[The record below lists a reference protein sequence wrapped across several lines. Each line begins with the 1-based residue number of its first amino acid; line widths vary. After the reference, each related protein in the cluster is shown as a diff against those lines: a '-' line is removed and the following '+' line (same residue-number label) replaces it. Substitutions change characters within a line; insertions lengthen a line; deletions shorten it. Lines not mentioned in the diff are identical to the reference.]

1 MAEQY
6 IYAVA
11 RIRSKELSLL
21 NEATI
26 SQLSAAPSEEDCL
39 RILNEKNWGNP
50 DLSSE
55 DMFREETRRT
65 WAFIKELVPD
75 RMQIFDVFRL
85 EKDYH
90 NLKAAIK
97 ESCIGGIHPGI
108 FSDGGTI
115 PAKDIEQAIAE
126 SDYEAL
132 PKSMRQ
138 VAQEAKEALLQT
150 RDGQLC
156 DVIID
161 RAALE
166 AIRDAGAKTGEALL
180 RDYGELICATG
191 DIKIA
196 VRCSKTGKSRQFLD
210 KALAPCESLD
220 TAALAEAAAAGEEAV
235 TAYLDHTVYADA
247 IDELNESVAA
257 FERWCDNRMI
267 ETIRPQ
273 IHNPFGIGPIAAY
286 ILARENEIKTVRII
300 LAAKRN
306 SLPEEMLRERV
317 REMYV

>member
-11 RIRSKELSLL
+11 RIRSRELSLL
-21 NEATI
+21 NEAVI
-26 SQLSAAPSEEDCL
+26 SQLSAAATEEDCL

-50 DLSSE
+50 DLPSE
-55 DMFREETRRT
+55 EMFQEENKKT
-65 WAFIKELVPD
+65 WALIRELVPNN
-75 RMQIFDVFRL
+75 MQIFDVFRL

-90 NLKAAIK
+90 NLKAAVK
-97 ESCIGGIHPGI
+97 ESCIDGIHPGI
-108 FSDGGTI
+108 FTDGGTI

-138 VAQEAKEALLQT
+138 VAQEAKETLLQT

-166 AIRDAGAKTGEALL
+166 AIREAGEKTGEALL
-180 RDYGELICATG
+180 KDYGELVCATG

-196 VRCSKTGKSRQFLD
+196 VRAARTGKSRQFLD
-210 KALAPCESLD
+210 RALAPCSTLD
-220 TAALAEAAAAGEEAV
+220 VSALAEAAAAGVDAV
-235 TAYLDHTVYADA
+235 IAYLDHTVYADA
-247 IDELNESVAA
+247 VEELNGSVAA

-267 ETIRPQ
+267 ETIKPQ

-286 ILARENEIKTVRII
+286 ILARDNEIKTVRII

>member
-11 RIRSKELSLL
+11 RIRSRELSLL
-21 NEATI
+21 NEAVI
-26 SQLSAAPSEEDCL
+26 SQLSAAATEEDCL

-50 DLSSE
+50 DLPSE
-55 DMFREETRRT
+55 EMFQEENKKT
-65 WAFIKELVPD
+65 WALIRELVPNN
-75 RMQIFDVFRL
+75 MQIFDVFRL

-90 NLKAAIK
+90 NLKAAVK
-97 ESCIGGIHPGI
+97 ESCIDGIHPGI
-108 FSDGGTI
+108 FTDGGTI

-126 SDYEAL
+126 SDYDAL

-138 VAQEAKEALLQT
+138 VAQEAKETLLQT

-166 AIRDAGAKTGEALL
+166 AIREAGEKTGEALL
-180 RDYGELICATG
+180 KDYGELVCATG

-196 VRCSKTGKSRQFLD
+196 VRAARTGKSRQFLD
-210 KALAPCESLD
+210 RALAPCSTLD
-220 TAALAEAAAAGEEAV
+220 VSALAEAAAAGVDAV
-235 TAYLDHTVYADA
+235 IAYLDHTVYADA
-247 IDELNESVAA
+247 VEELNGSVAA

-267 ETIRPQ
+267 ETIKPQ

-286 ILARENEIKTVRII
+286 ILARDNEIKTVRII

-306 SLPEEMLRERV
+306 DLPEEMLRERV

>member
-11 RIRSKELSLL
+11 RIRSRELSLL
-21 NEATI
+21 NEAVI
-26 SQLSAAPSEEDCL
+26 SQLSAAATEEDRL

-50 DLSSE
+50 DLPSE
-55 DMFREETRRT
+55 EMFQEENKKT
-65 WAFIKELVPD
+65 WALIRELVPNN
-75 RMQIFDVFRL
+75 MQIFDVFRL

-90 NLKAAIK
+90 NLKAAVK
-97 ESCIGGIHPGI
+97 ESCIDGIHPGI
-108 FSDGGTI
+108 FTDGGTI

-126 SDYEAL
+126 SDYDAL
-132 PKSMRQ
+132 PKSMRE
-138 VAQEAKEALLQT
+138 VAQEAKETLLQT

-166 AIRDAGAKTGEALL
+166 AIREAGEKTGEALL
-180 RDYGELICATG
+180 KDYGELVCATG

-196 VRCSKTGKSRQFLD
+196 VRAARTGKSRQFLD
-210 KALAPCESLD
+210 RALAPCSTLD
-220 TAALAEAAAAGEEAV
+220 VSALAEAAAAGVDAV
-235 TAYLDHTVYADA
+235 IAYLDHTVYSDA
-247 IDELNESVAA
+247 IEELNGSVAA

-267 ETIRPQ
+267 ETIKPQ

-286 ILARENEIKTVRII
+286 ILARDNEIKTVRII

>member
-11 RIRSKELSLL
+11 RIRSRELSLL
-21 NEATI
+21 NEAVI
-26 SQLSAAPSEEDCL
+26 SQLCAAATEEDCL

-55 DMFREETRRT
+55 EMFQEENKKT
-65 WAFIKELVPD
+65 WALIRELVPD
-75 RMQIFDVFRL
+75 KMEIFDVFRL

-108 FSDGGTI
+108 FAQGGTI
-115 PAKDIEQAIAE
+115 PAADIQKAVAE

-132 PKSMRQ
+132 PKTMRQ
-138 VAQEAKEALLQT
+138 VAQEAKETLLQT

-156 DVIID
+156 DIMID
-161 RAALE
+161 RAAME
-166 AIRDAGAKTGEALL
+166 QIRLAGEKTREPLL
-180 RDYGELICATG
+180 KDYGELVCATG

-196 VRCSKTGKSRQFLD
+196 VRAAKTGKDKQFLD
-210 KALAPCESLD
+210 KALAPCSTLD
-220 TAALAEAAAAGEEAV
+220 VAALAQAASAGIEAV
-235 TAYLDHTVYADA
+235 IAYLDHTVYADA
-247 IDELNESVAA
+247 IEELSQSVAS

-267 ETIRPQ
+267 RTIKPQ

-286 ILARENEIKTVRII
+286 ILARDNEIKTVRII

>member
-11 RIRSKELSLL
+11 RIRSRELSLL
-21 NEATI
+21 NEAVI
-26 SQLSAAPSEEDCL
+26 SQLCAAATEEDCL

-55 DMFREETRRT
+55 EMFQEENKKT
-65 WAFIKELVPD
+65 WALIRELVPD
-75 RMQIFDVFRL
+75 KMEIFDVFRL

-108 FSDGGTI
+108 FAQGGTI
-115 PAKDIEQAIAE
+115 PAADIQKAVAE

-132 PKSMRQ
+132 PKTMRQ
-138 VAQEAKEALLQT
+138 VAQEAKETLLQT

-156 DVIID
+156 DIIID
-161 RAALE
+161 RAAME
-166 AIRDAGAKTGEALL
+166 QIRLAGEKTREPLL
-180 RDYGELICATG
+180 KDYGELVCATG

-196 VRCSKTGKSRQFLD
+196 VRAAKTGKDKQFLD
-210 KALAPCESLD
+210 KALAPCSTLD
-220 TAALAEAAAAGEEAV
+220 VAALSQAASAGMEAV
-235 TAYLDHTVYADA
+235 IAYLDHTVYADA
-247 IDELNESVAA
+247 IEELSQSVAS

-267 ETIRPQ
+267 RTIKPQ

-286 ILARENEIKTVRII
+286 ILARDNEIKTVRII

>member
-11 RIRSKELSLL
+11 RIRSRELSLL
-21 NEATI
+21 NEAVI
-26 SQLSAAPSEEDCL
+26 SQLCAAATEEDCR
-39 RILNEKNWGNP
+39 RILGEKGWGNP
-50 DLSSE
+50 ELPSE
-55 DMFREETRRT
+55 AMFQEENRKT
-65 WAFIKELVPD
+65 WALIRELVPN

-85 EKDYH
+85 ENDYH

-97 ESCIGGIHPGI
+97 ESCIGGTHPGI
-108 FSDGGTI
+108 YAEDGTI
-115 PAKDIEQAIAE
+115 PAAVLESAMQE
-126 SDYEAL
+126 SDYDAL
-132 PKSMRQ
+132 PESMRD
-138 VAQEAKEALLQT
+138 VARTAKETLLQT

-166 AIRDAGAKTGEALL
+166 AIRRAGEATGEPLL
-180 RDYGELICATG
+180 KDYGELVCATG
-191 DIKIA
+191 DIRIA
-196 VRCSKTGKSRQFLD
+196 VRAARTGKTRQFLD
-210 KALAPCESLD
+210 LALAPCRTLD
-220 TAALAEAAAAGEEAV
+220 AAALAEAASAGEEAV
-235 TAYLDHTVYADA
+235 IAYLDHTPYADA
-247 IDELNESVAA
+247 VEELKASVAS

-267 ETIRPQ
+267 ETIKPQ

-286 ILARENEIKTVRII
+286 ILARANEIKTVRII

-317 REMYV
+317 RVMYV

>member
-11 RIRSKELSLL
+11 RIRSRELSLL
-21 NEATI
+21 NEAVI
-26 SQLSAAPSEEDCL
+26 SQLSAAATEEDCL

-50 DLSSE
+50 DLPSE
-55 DMFREETRRT
+55 EMFQEENKKT
-65 WAFIKELVPD
+65 WALIRELVPNN
-75 RMQIFDVFRL
+75 MQIFDVFRL

-90 NLKAAIK
+90 NLKAAVK
-97 ESCIGGIHPGI
+97 ESCIDGIHPGI
-108 FSDGGTI
+108 FTDGGTI

-138 VAQEAKEALLQT
+138 VAQEAKETLLQT

-166 AIRDAGAKTGEALL
+166 AIREAGEKTGEALL
-180 RDYGELICATG
+180 KDYGELVCATG

-196 VRCSKTGKSRQFLD
+196 VRAARTGKSRQFLD
-210 KALAPCESLD
+210 RALAPCSTLD
-220 TAALAEAAAAGEEAV
+220 VSALAEAVAAGVDAV
-235 TAYLDHTVYADA
+235 IAYLDHTVYADA
-247 IDELNESVAA
+247 VEELNGSVAA

-267 ETIRPQ
+267 ETIKPQ

-286 ILARENEIKTVRII
+286 ILARDNEIKTVRII

-306 SLPEEMLRERV
+306 GLPEEMLRERV

>member
-11 RIRSKELSLL
+11 RIRSRELSLL
-21 NEATI
+21 NEAVI
-26 SQLSAAPSEEDCL
+26 SQLSAAATEEDCL

-50 DLSSE
+50 DLPSE
-55 DMFREETRRT
+55 EMFQEENKKT
-65 WAFIKELVPD
+65 WALIRELVPNN
-75 RMQIFDVFRL
+75 MQIFDVFRL

-90 NLKAAIK
+90 NLKAAVK
-97 ESCIGGIHPGI
+97 ESCIDGIQPGI
-108 FSDGGTI
+108 FTDGGTI

-138 VAQEAKEALLQT
+138 VAQEAKETLLQT

-166 AIRDAGAKTGEALL
+166 AIREAGEKTGEALL
-180 RDYGELICATG
+180 KDYGELVCATG

-196 VRCSKTGKSRQFLD
+196 VRAARTGKSRQFLD
-210 KALAPCESLD
+210 RALAPCSTLD
-220 TAALAEAAAAGEEAV
+220 VSALAEAAAAGVDAV
-235 TAYLDHTVYADA
+235 IAYLDHTVYADA
-247 IDELNESVAA
+247 VEELNGSVAA

-267 ETIRPQ
+267 ETIKPQ

-286 ILARENEIKTVRII
+286 ILARDNEIKTVRII

>member
-11 RIRSKELSLL
+11 RIRTRELSLL
-21 NEATI
+21 NEAVI
-26 SQLSAAPSEEDCL
+26 SQLCAAATEEDCR
-39 RILNEKNWGNP
+39 RILGEKGWGNP
-50 DLSSE
+50 ELPSE
-55 DMFREETRRT
+55 AMFQEENKKT
-65 WAFIKELVPD
+65 WALIRELVPN

-85 EKDYH
+85 ENDYH

-97 ESCIGGIHPGI
+97 ESCIGGTHPGI
-108 FSDGGTI
+108 YAEDGTI
-115 PAKDIEQAIAE
+115 PAAVLESAMQE
-126 SDYEAL
+126 SDYDAL
-132 PKSMRQ
+132 PESMRD
-138 VAQEAKEALLQT
+138 VARTAKETLLQT

-166 AIRDAGAKTGEALL
+166 AIRRAGEATGEPLL
-180 RDYGELICATG
+180 KDYGELVCATG
-191 DIKIA
+191 DIRIA
-196 VRCSKTGKSRQFLD
+196 VRAARTGKTRQFLD
-210 KALAPCESLD
+210 QALAPCRTLD
-220 TAALAEAAAAGEEAV
+220 AAALAEAASAGEEAV
-235 TAYLDHTVYADA
+235 IAYLDHTPYADA
-247 IDELNESVAA
+247 VEELKASVAS

-267 ETIRPQ
+267 ETIKPQ

-286 ILARENEIKTVRII
+286 ILARANEIKTVRII

-317 REMYV
+317 RVMYV

>member
-11 RIRSKELSLL
+11 RIRSRELSLL
-21 NEATI
+21 NEAVI
-26 SQLSAAPSEEDCL
+26 SQLCAAATEEDCL

-55 DMFREETRRT
+55 EMFQEENKKT
-65 WAFIKELVPD
+65 WALIRELVPD
-75 RMQIFDVFRL
+75 KMEIFDVFRL

-108 FSDGGTI
+108 FAQGGTI
-115 PAKDIEQAIAE
+115 PAADIQKAVAE

-132 PKSMRQ
+132 PKTMRQ
-138 VAQEAKEALLQT
+138 VAQEAKETLLQT

-156 DVIID
+156 DIMID
-161 RAALE
+161 RAAME
-166 AIRDAGAKTGEALL
+166 QIRLAGEKTREPLL
-180 RDYGELICATG
+180 KDYGELVCATG

-196 VRCSKTGKSRQFLD
+196 VRAAKTGKDKQFLD
-210 KALAPCESLD
+210 KALAPCSTLD
-220 TAALAEAAAAGEEAV
+220 VAALSQAASAGMEAV
-235 TAYLDHTVYADA
+235 IAYLDHTVYADA
-247 IDELNESVAA
+247 IEELSQSVAS

-267 ETIRPQ
+267 RTIKPQ

-286 ILARENEIKTVRII
+286 ILARDNEIKTVRII

>member
-11 RIRSKELSLL
+11 RIRSKELTLL
-21 NEATI
+21 NEAAI
-26 SQLSAAPSEEDCL
+26 SQLCAAATEEDCL

-50 DLSSE
+50 DLPSE
-55 DMFREETRRT
+55 EMFQEEEKKT
-65 WAFIKELVPD
+65 WAFIRELVPD

-85 EKDYH
+85 ENDYH
-90 NLKAAIK
+90 NLKAAVK

-108 FSDGGTI
+108 FTEGGTI
-115 PAKDIEQAIAE
+115 PAKDIEQAVAE
-126 SDYEAL
+126 SDYDAL
-132 PKSMRQ
+132 PESMRQ
-138 VAQEAKEALLQT
+138 VAQEAKETLLQT
-150 RDGQLC
+150 RDGQMC

-161 RAALE
+161 RAAME
-166 AIRDAGAKTGEALL
+166 AIRKAGQDSGEQLL
-180 RDYGELICATG
+180 RDYGELVCATG

-196 VRCSKTGKSRQFLD
+196 VRAAKTGKGKQFLD
-210 KALAPCESLD
+210 KALAPCSTLD
-220 TAALAEAAAAGEEAV
+220 VNALAEASAAGTEAV
-235 TAYLDHTVYADA
+235 IAYLDHTVYADA
-247 IDELNESVAA
+247 IDELNGSVAS

-267 ETIRPQ
+267 ETIKPQ

-286 ILARENEIKTVRII
+286 ILARDNEIKTVRII

-306 SLPEEMLRERV
+306 DLPEEMLRERV

>member
-11 RIRSKELSLL
+11 RIRSRELSLL
-21 NEATI
+21 NEAVI
-26 SQLSAAPSEEDCL
+26 SQLSAAATEEDCL

-50 DLSSE
+50 DLPSE
-55 DMFREETRRT
+55 EMFQEENKKT
-65 WAFIKELVPD
+65 WALIRELVPNN
-75 RMQIFDVFRL
+75 MQIFDVFRL

-90 NLKAAIK
+90 NLKAAVK
-97 ESCIGGIHPGI
+97 ESCIDGIHPGI
-108 FSDGGTI
+108 FTDGGTI

-138 VAQEAKEALLQT
+138 VAQEAKETLLQT

-166 AIRDAGAKTGEALL
+166 AIREAGEKTGEALL
-180 RDYGELICATG
+180 KDYGELVCATG

-196 VRCSKTGKSRQFLD
+196 VRAARTGKSRQFLD
-210 KALAPCESLD
+210 RTLAPCSTLD
-220 TAALAEAAAAGEEAV
+220 VSALAEAAAAGVDAV
-235 TAYLDHTVYADA
+235 IAYLDHTVYADA
-247 IDELNESVAA
+247 VEELNGSVAA

-267 ETIRPQ
+267 ETIKPQ

-286 ILARENEIKTVRII
+286 ILARDNEIKTVRII

>member
-21 NEATI
+21 NEAAI
-26 SQLSAAPSEEDCL
+26 AQLSAAATEEDCL
-39 RILNEKNWGNP
+39 KILQEKGWGNP
-50 DLSSE
+50 DLPSE
-55 DMFREETRRT
+55 EMFREEEKKT
-65 WAFIKELVPD
+65 WDFIRELVPKK
-75 RMQIFDVFRL
+75 MQVFDVFRL
-85 EKDYH
+85 EQDYH
-90 NLKAAIK
+90 NLKAAVK
-97 ESCIGGIHPGI
+97 ESCIDGVHPGI
-108 FSDGGTI
+108 YSDGGTI
-115 PAKDIEQAIAE
+115 PAKDIATAIAE
-126 SDYEAL
+126 SDYESL
-132 PKSMRQ
+132 PKAMRE
-138 VAQEAKEALLQT
+138 VAQEAKETLLQT

-166 AIRDAGAKTGEALL
+166 AIRKAGLDSGETLL
-180 RDYGELICATG
+180 KDYGELICATG
-191 DIKIA
+191 DIKTA
-196 VRCSKTGKSRQFLD
+196 VRAARTGKDRAFLAR
-210 KALAPCESLD
+210 ALAPCSTLD
-220 TAALAEAAAAGEEAV
+220 TAELAEAASAGTEAV
-235 TAYLDHTVYADA
+235 MAYLEHTEYADA
-247 IDELNESVAA
+247 IDELQTSVAS

-267 ETIRPQ
+267 ETIKPE

-286 ILARENEIKTVRII
+286 ILARSNEIKTVRII

>member
-11 RIRSKELSLL
+11 RIRSRELSLL
-21 NEATI
+21 NEAVI
-26 SQLSAAPSEEDCL
+26 SQLCAAATEEDCL

-55 DMFREETRRT
+55 EMFQEENKKT
-65 WAFIKELVPD
+65 WALIRELVPD
-75 RMQIFDVFRL
+75 KMEIFDVFRL

-108 FSDGGTI
+108 FAQGGTI
-115 PAKDIEQAIAE
+115 PAADIQKAVAE

-132 PKSMRQ
+132 PKTMRQ
-138 VAQEAKEALLQT
+138 VAQEAKETLLQT

-156 DVIID
+156 DIIID
-161 RAALE
+161 RAAME
-166 AIRDAGAKTGEALL
+166 QIRLAGEKTREPLL
-180 RDYGELICATG
+180 KDYGELVCATG

-196 VRCSKTGKSRQFLD
+196 VRAAKTGKDKQFLD
-210 KALAPCESLD
+210 KALAPCSTLD
-220 TAALAEAAAAGEEAV
+220 VAALSQAASAGMEAV
-235 TAYLDHTVYADA
+235 IAYLDHTVYADA
-247 IDELNESVAA
+247 IEELSQSVAS

-267 ETIRPQ
+267 RTIKPQ

-286 ILARENEIKTVRII
+286 ILARDNEIKTVRII

-306 SLPEEMLRERV
+306 SLPDEMLRERV

>member
-11 RIRSKELSLL
+11 RIRSRELSLL
-21 NEATI
+21 NEAVI
-26 SQLSAAPSEEDCL
+26 SQLSAAATEEDCL

-50 DLSSE
+50 DLPSE
-55 DMFREETRRT
+55 EMFQEENKKT
-65 WAFIKELVPD
+65 WALIRELVPNN
-75 RMQIFDVFRL
+75 MQIFDVFRL

-90 NLKAAIK
+90 NLKAAVK
-97 ESCIGGIHPGI
+97 ESCIDGIHPGI
-108 FSDGGTI
+108 FTDGGTI

-138 VAQEAKEALLQT
+138 VAQEAKETLLQT

-166 AIRDAGAKTGEALL
+166 AIREAGEKTGEALL
-180 RDYGELICATG
+180 KDYGELVCATG

-196 VRCSKTGKSRQFLD
+196 VRAARTGKSRQFLD
-210 KALAPCESLD
+210 KALAPCSTLD
-220 TAALAEAAAAGEEAV
+220 VSALAEAAAAGVDAV
-235 TAYLDHTVYADA
+235 IAYLDHTVYADA
-247 IDELNESVAA
+247 VEELNGSVAA

-267 ETIRPQ
+267 ETIKPQ

-286 ILARENEIKTVRII
+286 ILARDNEIKTVRII

-306 SLPEEMLRERV
+306 DLPEEMLRERV